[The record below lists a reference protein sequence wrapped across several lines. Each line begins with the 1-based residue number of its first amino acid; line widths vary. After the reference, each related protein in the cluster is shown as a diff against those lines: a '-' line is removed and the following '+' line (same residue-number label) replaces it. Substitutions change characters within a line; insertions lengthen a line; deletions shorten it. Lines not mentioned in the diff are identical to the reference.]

1 VKFPV
6 LYRTMAELGG
16 AALAT
21 GHYAQIERSGD
32 RALLKKG
39 RDTAKDQSYMLYSL
53 SQEIL
58 RHTLLPLGAYTKQEI
73 RTLAEE
79 RGLVNARKGDSQD
92 ICFVPDGDY
101 LSFLERFTGEP
112 SRSGPFLNPEGEQ
125 IGTHR
130 GYMGYTIG
138 QRKGL
143 GIALGYPAYVIRI
156 DAEKNEVV
164 LGKDSSLYYHDIFC
178 QDLNFQAIPALSAGE
193 SLSCTAK
200 IRYHHAAQPA
210 TLTMTGNGEAHLH
223 FDDPVRAP
231 APGQSAVFYDDENC
245 VIGGGTITRFS

>member
-1 VKFPV
+1 MNLFPNIEKAYTKDRMSAPDAQRLAQFIAFGPMVFQTSRLMLKFGILEALRDNSLTLEEIAEKAGLPV
-6 LYRTMAELGG
+6 A
-16 AALAT
+16 
-21 GHYAQIERSGD
+21 SKPD
-32 RALLKKG
+32 
-39 RDTAKDQSYMLYSL
+39 
-53 SQEIL
+53 SQEICFVADGNYADYIEACSSVPL
-58 RHTLLPLGAYTKQEI
+58 PGPGNFVDENGTPLGTHKGIIHYT
-73 RTLAEE
+73 
-79 RGLVNARKGDSQD
+79 
-92 ICFVPDGDY
+92 P
-101 LSFLERFTGEP
+101 
-112 SRSGPFLNPEGEQ
+112 
-125 IGTHR
+125 
-130 GYMGYTIG
+130 G

-210 TLTMTGNGEAHLH
+210 PLTMTGNGEAHLH